1 MIKIKDY
8 YSTWCNPCKQ
18 LTPILHELKKELGF
32 ELEEIDIEENEDEA
46 IAAGVR
52 NIPTLDIFKNGEKV
66 DRIVGALSKEALKN
80 RILNL

>member
-8 YSTWCNPCKQ
+8 KASWCAPCRQ
-18 LTPILHELKKELGF
+18 LTPILHELKEELGF

-46 IAAGVR
+46 ITAGVR
-52 NIPTLDIFKNGEKV
+52 NIPTLDIFKDGEKV